1 MHIKIVKG
9 VGLLGNSTSPTTL
22 IILKWEKEHPSRMK
36 VCSFMHNRTLRL

>member
-22 IILKWEKEHPSRMK
+22 IILNGKRASLQNEGLL
-36 VCSFMHNRTLRL
+36 FYA